1 MTRMSKE
8 LSDLALNSGTKHQFN
23 RLHQDNHKGLKVHNQ
38 VLSALPLPA
47 PLPQPLQSLQQLLQ
61 APGPW
66 LLLQNLAHGS
76 VFPRV

>member
-1 MTRMSKE
+1 MAQS
-8 LSDLALNSGTKHQFN
+8 NSIKSSRPN
-23 RLHQDNHKGLKVHNQ
+23 QDNHKGLKGHNP
-38 VLSALPLPA
+38 VLSVLPLPA
-47 PLPQPLQSLQQLLQ
+47 PHQQPLQSLLQLLQ